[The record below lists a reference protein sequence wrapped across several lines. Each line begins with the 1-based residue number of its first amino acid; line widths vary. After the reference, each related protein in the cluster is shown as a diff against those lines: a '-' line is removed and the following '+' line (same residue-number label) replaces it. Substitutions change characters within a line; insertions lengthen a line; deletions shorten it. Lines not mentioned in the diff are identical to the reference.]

1 VWHDRAVKRSV
12 SAHLELYLHGEAD
25 LIFSIAVAEGAP
37 ATETLQITSGGHPVE
52 PHEVEGRHGTRL
64 HRLTGQPGPMVIDYS
79 AEVTGQA
86 PPASVEELDIIEY
99 RRPSRYC
106 ESDTLFATA
115 RSEFAGIQ
123 GKELLD
129 AVSSWVG
136 DRLTYVPG
144 ASQPTDGAVAT
155 LLARAGVCRDYA
167 HLVVALLRSLDVPAR
182 LASVYAPGLY
192 PMDFHAIAEAY
203 VDGAWQAVDATA
215 LAPRSSLLRIAT
227 GQDASETAF
236 LTQHGAAVD
245 LRRMR
250 VTAVVDEL
258 PGDDLTQFVPLR

>member
-1 VWHDRAVKRSV
+1 VT
-12 SAHLELYLHGEAD
+12 AHLELYLHGEAD
-25 LIFSIAVAEGAP
+25 LIFSIAVAEGAT
-37 ATETLQITSGGHPVE
+37 ATETLQISSGSEPVV
-52 PHEVEGRHGTRL
+52 PHEVPGRHGTRL
-64 HRLTGQPGPMVIDYS
+64 HRLTGRPGPMVIDYA

-86 PPASVEELDIIEY
+86 EPSSVEELDIIEY

-106 ESDTLFATA
+106 ESDTLFPTA

-182 LASVYAPGLY
+182 LASVYAPGLF
-192 PMDFHAIAEAY
+192 PMDFHAVAEAY
-203 VDGAWQAVDATA
+203 VDGAWQTVDATA
-215 LAPRSSLLRIAT
+215 LAPRSSLVRIAT

-245 LRRMR
+245 LRWMA

-258 PGDDLTQFVPLR
+258 PSDDLTQFVQLR

>member
-1 VWHDRAVKRSV
+1 GLDR
-12 SAHLELYLHGEAD
+12 E
-25 LIFSIAVAEGAP
+25 
-37 ATETLQITSGGHPVE
+37 ETLQISSGGTVLE
-52 PHEVEGRHGTRL
+52 AHEVVGRHGTRL
-64 HRLTGQPGPMVIDYS
+64 HRLTGPVGPMVIDYT
-79 AEVTGQA
+79 AEVGGQA
-86 PPASVEELDIIEY
+86 GTAPVEELDIIEY

-106 ESDTLFATA
+106 ESDTLFPTA

-182 LASVYAPGLY
+182 LASVYAPGLF
-192 PMDFHAIAEAY
+192 PMDFHAVAEAY
-203 VDGAWQAVDATA
+203 VDGAWQTVDATA
-215 LAPRSSLLRIAT
+215 LAPRSSLVRIAT

-245 LRRMR
+245 LRWMA

-258 PGDDLTQFVPLR
+258 PSDDLTQFVQLR

>member
-1 VWHDRAVKRSV
+1 MT
-12 SAHLELYLHGEAD
+12 AHLELYLHGEAD
-25 LIFSIAVAEGAP
+25 LIFSVAVADGQDVD
-37 ATETLQITSGGHPVE
+37 ETMTITSNGREVE
-52 PHEVEGRHGTRL
+52 AHEVAGRHGTRL
-64 HRLTGQPGPMVIDYS
+64 HRLTGPSGPLVMDYA

-86 PPASVEELDIIEY
+86 APAQLEELDVIEY

-106 ESDTLFATA
+106 ESDTLFPTA
-115 RSEFAGIQ
+115 RSEFAGVQ

-136 DRLTYVPG
+136 DRLAYVAG

-182 LASVYAPGLY
+182 LASVYAPGLF
-192 PMDFHAIAEAY
+192 PMDFHAVAEAY
-203 VDGAWQAVDATA
+203 VEGGWHVVDATA

-236 LTQHGAAVD
+236 LSQHGAAVD
-245 LRRMR
+245 LRWMA
-250 VTAVVDEL
+250 VSAVVDDL
-258 PGDDLTQFVPLR
+258 PGDDLTQLVQLR